1 MTKGYKIDFT
11 TNTLIMNYKFAA
23 AASVYGSEA
32 YNIRKSILDD
42 FPSFS
47 VIVKS
52 GREQKKPRY
61 NKRLTYKNMKKY
73 IGTFANSEELSTRFE
88 IVKTKSAPLACP
100 YKYVCD
106 WFNAQFP
113 QYKEVPDF
121 EPKNISVL
129 PVSAPNADE
138 YETKEEKIAK

>member
-1 MTKGYKIDFT
+1 MTGYKIDFT

-23 AASVYGSEA
+23 AASVYGSEE
-32 YNIRKSILDD
+32 YNIRKSILND
-42 FPSFS
+42 FPNLS

-61 NKRLTYKNMKKY
+61 NKRLTYENMEKY
-73 IGTFANSEELSTRFE
+73 INTFANANELLSRFE
-88 IVKTKSAPLACP
+88 TIKAKSAPLACP

-113 QYKEVPDF
+113 TYKELPDF
-121 EPKNISVL
+121 EPKNIAAF
-129 PVSAPNADE
+129 PVPEPNIDE
-138 YETKEEKIAK
+138 YETKAEAANG

>member
-1 MTKGYKIDFT
+1 MTGYKIDFT

-23 AASVYGSEA
+23 AASVYGSEE
-32 YNIRKSILDD
+32 YNIRKNILSD
-42 FPSFS
+42 FPNLS

-61 NKRLTYKNMKKY
+61 NKRLSYANMKKY
-73 IGTFANSEELSTRFE
+73 INTFVNAEELLSRFE
-88 IVKTKSAPLACP
+88 TVKAKSAPLACP

-113 QYKEVPDF
+113 NYKELPDF
-121 EPKNISVL
+121 EPKNISAL
-129 PVSAPNADE
+129 PVSEPNVDE
-138 YETKEEKIAK
+138 YETKEEQLAG